1 MIQTPSQP
9 GAAASD
15 LPAASDLVEAVMA
28 RWPQTVPVF
37 VRHRMACPG
46 CLMAGF
52 QTVAEAAALYGLDE
66 AALLDAFARAI
77 AGEAPAP

>member
-1 MIQTPSQP
+1 MIDAPPQP
-9 GAAASD
+9 GAT
-15 LPAASDLVEAVMA
+15 LPSSADLVEDVME

-37 VRHRMACPG
+37 VKHRMACPG

-52 QTVAEAAALYGLDE
+52 QTVADAAEIYGLDT

-77 AGEAPAP
+77 AGDAPTP